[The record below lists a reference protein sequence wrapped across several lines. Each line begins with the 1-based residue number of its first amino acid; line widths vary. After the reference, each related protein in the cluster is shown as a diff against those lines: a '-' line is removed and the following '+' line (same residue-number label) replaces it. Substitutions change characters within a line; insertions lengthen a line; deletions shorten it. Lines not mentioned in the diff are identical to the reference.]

1 MQENI
6 SEIVF
11 ASTESLV
18 GAIFL
23 DIEQGL
29 DTSSITL
36 GSRSRKTDRGTYL
49 GFIIISISCQE
60 LKTKARIINQAI
72 VNQSSKSKTTPPS
85 ASLLVEGR
93 VVVVVGGHSGAQ
105 LPVRHYAM
113 LQPVMYDDHHNNCR
127 HDYHDD
133 QHHDNIHP

>member
-1 MQENI
+1 M

-18 GAIFL
+18 GAFIL

-72 VNQSSKSKTTPPS
+72 VNQSSKSSFISSPKMKS
-85 ASLLVEGR
+85 RGMAVFYSK
-93 VVVVVGGHSGAQ
+93 S
-105 LPVRHYAM
+105 HYSVIVIIIIVDSQRLTIM
-113 LQPVMYDDHHNNCR
+113 MSVPYL
-127 HDYHDD
+127 
-133 QHHDNIHP
+133 

>member
-1 MQENI
+1 MILDCYHYCYSHLLLLLLLLYLRLVRVQEDI

-49 GFIIISISCQE
+49 GLIIISISCQE
-60 LKTKARIINQAI
+60 LKI
-72 VNQSSKSKTTPPS
+72 
-85 ASLLVEGR
+85 
-93 VVVVVGGHSGAQ
+93 
-105 LPVRHYAM
+105 
-113 LQPVMYDDHHNNCR
+113 
-127 HDYHDD
+127 
-133 QHHDNIHP
+133 